1 MVANAASAIL
11 NRVID
16 PLSPDLSPDAARAFL
31 RIGFRESDRAQM
43 AELAT
48 KARQGVLSAQE
59 KEDLDGFIEVGLLI
73 DLLQSKARL
82 SLQTHGDKA

>member
-1 MVANAASAIL
+1 
-11 NRVID
+11 
-16 PLSPDLSPDAARAFL
+16 
-31 RIGFRESDRAQM
+31 M

-59 KEDLDGFIEVGLLI
+59 KEVLDGFIEVGLLI

-82 SLQTHGDKA
+82 SLQTHADKA